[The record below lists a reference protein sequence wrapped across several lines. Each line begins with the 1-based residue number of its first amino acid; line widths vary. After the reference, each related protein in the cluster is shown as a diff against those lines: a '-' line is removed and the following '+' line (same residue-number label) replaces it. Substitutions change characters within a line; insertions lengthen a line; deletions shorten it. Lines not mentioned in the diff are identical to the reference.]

1 MATFFLDQ
9 DLNIKS
15 RLDNYSTGCGTW
27 LEDGRFITFG
37 QRTKITMDEMD
48 AGIMRLDMICY
59 DITTAIDSAVY
70 KGETADGS
78 MTAKWTSGSEDGLL
92 LIFHRDPADETTLEH
107 FLRVEVDGKE
117 LSSENYIA
125 EFGSLH
131 ITLQPSYL
139 ETLAEGTHT
148 LRAVFDDGS
157 AEITFQIVKQNNT
170 PSTGD
175 ENQPTLW
182 IVLMIAALFIAAI
195 MILISAR
202 KRKN

>member
-1 MATFFLDQ
+1 M
-9 DLNIKS
+9 
-15 RLDNYSTGCGTW
+15 
-27 LEDGRFITFG
+27 
-37 QRTKITMDEMD
+37 
-48 AGIMRLDMICY
+48 
-59 DITTAIDSAVY
+59 
-70 KGETADGS
+70 
-78 MTAKWTSGSEDGLL
+78 
-92 LIFHRDPADETTLEH
+92 IFHRDPADETTMEH

-182 IVLMIAALFIAAI
+182 VVLMIAALFIAAI
-195 MILISAR
+195 TILISAR